1 MDGKLFGEVIRR
13 EEGMAGIEP
22 LLILTVAALH
32 LAVMSGRIRTNPFI
46 PAFKTLRRQFKPGGN
61 ILLAVGTAIREL
73 KSVICL
79 NTFHLNSSAIIPC
92 RQFLQKVC

>member
-1 MDGKLFGEVIRR
+1 MDSKLLCKVVERIERAARV
-13 EEGMAGIEP
+13 EP

-32 LAVMSGRIRTNPFI
+32 LAVMSGRIRTNPFM

>member
-32 LAVMSGRIRTNPFI
+32 LAVVSGRIGTDELMADTELSGSDLKESGQLP
-46 PAFKTLRRQFKPGGN
+46 PAVEKTVGKFKAG
-61 ILLAVGTAIREL
+61 VGLDTFYPDA
-73 KSVICL
+73 SVGIQL
-79 NTFHLNSSAIIPC
+79 EQP
-92 RQFLQKVC
+92 V

>member
-32 LAVMSGRIRTNPFI
+32 LAVVAWGIGTDELV
-46 PAFKTLRRQFKPGGN
+46 ADTKLGGSF
-61 ILLAVGTAIREL
+61 L
-73 KSVICL
+73 K
-79 NTFHLNSSAIIPC
+79 
-92 RQFLQKVC
+92 